1 MVNVRPEILSAVV
14 QIIDMSA
21 AKGVFV
27 GNDLSTVGTVRQELV
42 DLIKSASLQEKV
54 PAAETVEPVEPSDK

>member
-1 MVNVRPEILSAVV
+1 MVNVRPELLSAVV

-27 GNDLSTVGTVRQELV
+27 GTDLTTVGTVRQELV
-42 DLIKSASLQEKV
+42 DLLNSAVAEKV
-54 PAAETVEPVEPSDK
+54 PAAETVEMEPSEK

>member
-1 MVNVRPEILSAVV
+1 MVNVRPEMLSAVV

-27 GNDLSTVGTVRQELV
+27 GNDLTTVGTVRQELV
-42 DLIKSASLQEKV
+42 DLLKSAVTEKV
-54 PAAETVEPVEPSDK
+54 PAAETVEMEPSEK